1 MTSWRSATRI
11 PCSSSDGHGK
21 IEVPIRVVLRYR
33 SVLGVANAV
42 ASGIGLAPLP
52 AILFEDPMFKTRLSP
67 VLTEYPLRRS
77 MLYLVYVS
85 RKYLPLKILTFRDFL
100 VERIS
105 QTPEPRPLA
114 LAVHP

>member
-1 MTSWRSATRI
+1 
-11 PCSSSDGHGK
+11 
-21 IEVPIRVVLRYR
+21 
-33 SVLGVANAV
+33 VAHAV

-52 AILFEDPMFKTRLSP
+52 AILLEEPLFKTRLTP
-67 VLTEYPLRRS
+67 VLTEYPLSQS

-85 RKYLPLKILTFRDFL
+85 RKYLPLKIRTFRDFL

-114 LAVHP
+114 VAALP